1 VKPAGVV
8 VQFGGQTPLNLARAL
23 EANGVPIIG
32 TSPDSIDLAED
43 RERFRLL
50 IEQLKL
56 KQTPS
61 DSATNPEQARRIA
74 ERIGYPVVVRP
85 SFVLGGRAMEIVYDE
100 ASLDRY
106 MDEAVDASPEHPILI
121 DKFLEDAIEVDVD
134 AVADGERTIIGGVME
149 HIEEAGIHSGD
160 SACAIPPFSLPESIV
175 ETIKAQTRVL
185 ADALT
190 VRGLMNI
197 QFAVKDGEVYV
208 LEVNPRAS
216 RTVPF
221 VSKATGL
228 NLAQAAARVM
238 VGRTLA
244 HQGITVEPVPS
255 FMSVKEAVF
264 PFAKFPGIDTVLGP
278 EMRSTGEVMGIDRDF
293 AAAFAK
299 SQLASSS
306 KLPRSGVVFFSVA
319 ARDRAAAEPIARHLV
334 KLGFRLMSTVGTGLD
349 FLAKG
354 IKVDLVRK
362 IHEGRPNVLDHLA
375 NGQIA
380 LIINT
385 PSGKGARTDEGRIR
399 ASAVSHGVPCITTLS
414 AGRAAVGAI
423 ERMQQNGGQF
433 EVYALQDL
441 LGLK

>member
-1 VKPAGVV
+1 
-8 VQFGGQTPLNLARAL
+8 
-23 EANGVPIIG
+23 
-32 TSPDSIDLAED
+32 
-43 RERFRLL
+43 
-50 IEQLKL
+50 
-56 KQTPS
+56 
-61 DSATNPEQARRIA
+61 
-74 ERIGYPVVVRP
+74 
-85 SFVLGGRAMEIVYDE
+85 
-100 ASLDRY
+100 
-106 MDEAVDASPEHPILI
+106 
-121 DKFLEDAIEVDVD
+121 
-134 AVADGERTIIGGVME
+134 
-149 HIEEAGIHSGD
+149 
-160 SACAIPPFSLPESIV
+160 
-175 ETIKAQTRVL
+175 
-185 ADALT
+185 
-190 VRGLMNI
+190 
-197 QFAVKDGEVYV
+197 
-208 LEVNPRAS
+208 
-216 RTVPF
+216 
-221 VSKATGL
+221 
-228 NLAQAAARVM
+228 
-238 VGRTLA
+238 
-244 HQGITVEPVPS
+244 
-255 FMSVKEAVF
+255 MSVKEAVF